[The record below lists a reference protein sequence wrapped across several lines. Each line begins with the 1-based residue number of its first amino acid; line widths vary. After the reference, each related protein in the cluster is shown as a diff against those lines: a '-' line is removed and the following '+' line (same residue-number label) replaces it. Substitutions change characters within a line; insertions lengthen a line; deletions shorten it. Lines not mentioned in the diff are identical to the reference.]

1 MLQIKNLCITN
12 RQDLRELVCDFSLN
26 LNDGDKAALIGEE
39 GNGKSTLLQCIYDE
53 KRIEGYADCRGEIIR
68 NDCVLGYVKQE
79 LSPEEKEMS
88 VYEFL
93 CAEPAFYNCN
103 GKENAAMA
111 SQLQL
116 PPDVLYSQQKMGT
129 LSGGEKVKLQFI
141 RMLCRRPTVLLLDE
155 PSNDIDLQT
164 LTWLEKFICRWKGA
178 VLFISH
184 DETLLERTANRIIH
198 LEMIRKKRKPR
209 HTICNTGYLQ
219 YTEERN
225 RSLQKQEQL
234 ARKER
239 SEYKSKQERLHR
251 IEQKVA
257 YQQETI
263 TRQDP
268 GGARLLKKKMK
279 AVKSMERRFEKESN
293 VMTELPDVEEAI
305 FFRFADIEKIPQG
318 KVVLQMERDKLC
330 VGDRCL
336 TKDIRLEIRGPEK
349 ICIIGRNG
357 VGKTTLLKLAAE
369 ELLARKDI
377 RAAYMPQDY
386 RDRMNFADTP
396 LSYLSVTGDKEEQTK
411 IRTFLGSLKFT
422 KEEMEHPIG
431 ELSGGQKAK
440 LFLLSIC
447 VEKANVLILD
457 EPTRNFSPLSN
468 PVIRK
473 MLKEF
478 SGAIISVSHDRKYMA
493 EVCDT
498 IYELSEEGC
507 KRLER
512 YKK

>member
-1 MLQIKNLCITN
+1 MLQIKNLSITN

-68 NDCVLGYVKQE
+68 NGCVLGYVKQE
-79 LSPEEKEMS
+79 LSSAEKEMS

-93 CAEPAFYNCN
+93 CEEPAFYNCN
-103 GKENAAMA
+103 GKDVAAMA
-111 SQLQL
+111 SQFKLL
-116 PPDVLYSQQKMGT
+116 PEVLYSQQKIGT
-129 LSGGEKVKLQFI
+129 LSGGEKVKLQFV

-164 LTWLEKFICRWKGA
+164 LAWLEKFICSWRGA

-234 ARKER
+234 AKKER
-239 SEYKSKQERLHR
+239 REYKSKQERLRR

-279 AVKSMERRFEKESN
+279 AVKSMERRFEKESEE
-293 VMTELPDVEEAI
+293 MTEFPDVEEAI
-305 FFRFADIEKIPQG
+305 FFRFADVEKIPQG
-318 KVVLQMERDKLC
+318 KVVLHLERNKLC
-330 VGDRCL
+330 LGDRCL
-336 TKDIRLEIRGPEK
+336 TKDIHLEIRGPEK

-357 VGKTTLLKLAAE
+357 VGKTTLLKLVAE
-369 ELLARKDI
+369 ELLPRKDI
-377 RAAYMPQDY
+377 RAFYMPQDY
-386 RDRMNFADTP
+386 RDRMDFSDTP
-396 LSYLSVTGDKEEQTK
+396 LSYLSITGDKEEQTK

-468 PVIRK
+468 PVIRR

-478 SGAIISVSHDRKYMA
+478 SGAIISVSHDRKYMT

-507 KRLER
+507 KRFDWHE
-512 YKK
+512 K

>member
-1 MLQIKNLCITN
+1 
-12 RQDLRELVCDFSLN
+12 
-26 LNDGDKAALIGEE
+26 
-39 GNGKSTLLQCIYDE
+39 
-53 KRIEGYADCRGEIIR
+53 
-68 NDCVLGYVKQE
+68 
-79 LSPEEKEMS
+79 
-88 VYEFL
+88 
-93 CAEPAFYNCN
+93 
-103 GKENAAMA
+103 
-111 SQLQL
+111 
-116 PPDVLYSQQKMGT
+116 
-129 LSGGEKVKLQFI
+129 
-141 RMLCRRPTVLLLDE
+141 
-155 PSNDIDLQT
+155 
-164 LTWLEKFICRWKGA
+164 
-178 VLFISH
+178 
-184 DETLLERTANRIIH
+184 
-198 LEMIRKKRKPR
+198 MIRKKRKPR
-209 HTICNTGYLQ
+209 HTICNMGYWQ
-219 YTEERN
+219 YAEERS

-239 SEYKSKQERLHR
+239 SEYQSRQEKLRR

-257 YQQETI
+257 HQQETI

-268 GGARLLKKKMK
+268 AGARLLKKKMK
-279 AVKSMERRFEKESN
+279 AVKSMERRFGKESDM
-293 VMTELPDVEEAI
+293 MTEIPDVEEAI
-305 FFRFADIEKIPQG
+305 FFQFAETDKIPQG
-318 KVVLQMERDKLC
+318 KVVLHLEREKLYA
-330 VGDRCL
+330 GDRCL
-336 TKDIRLEIRGPEK
+336 TKNIQLEIRGPQK
-349 ICIIGRNG
+349 VCIIGRNG

-369 ELLARKDI
+369 ELLPRKDI

-396 LSYLSVTGDKEEQTK
+396 LSYLGITGDKEEQTK

-478 SGAIISVSHDRKYMA
+478 SGAVISVSHDRKYMA

-507 KRLER
+507 RRCEWYEK
-512 YKK
+512 